1 MSDMNSTPSSKRIHI
16 GFFGR
21 RNAGKSTLVNA
32 VAGQELSVVSEI
44 KGTTTDPVRKAMELL
59 PLGSVV
65 IIDTPGFD
73 DEGALG
79 ELRVKRTLKVLSEC
93 DIAVLVAETGL
104 TAADNELLSL
114 FKKRDLPFVIA
125 YNKSDLLS
133 APLSTAANEICVSA
147 LHSTNIHELKEL
159 VGNLVKADDGKLR
172 LVGDLLKPAEIAVLV
187 VPIDKAAPKGRLI
200 LPQQQTIRDI
210 LEADAMCVV
219 TKEYELRE
227 TLSSLAKKPAIVITD
242 SQVFAKVSADTP
254 QDVPLTSFSI
264 LFARQKGLLFDS
276 VRGAK
281 SIDSL
286 KDGDKILISEGCT
299 HHRQCDD
306 IGTVKI
312 PRWLRE
318 YTKKDFDF
326 HFTSGG
332 DFPENLSEYS
342 LIVHCGGCMLTDRI
356 LKNRLNCVKDAGVH
370 ITNYGVLI
378 AYMQGILERCVKV
391 FGL

>member
-1 MSDMNSTPSSKRIHI
+1 MSDMNSTPSAKRIHI

-21 RNAGKSTLVNA
+21 RNAWKSTLVNA

-125 YNKSDLLS
+125 YNKSDLLF
-133 APLSTAANEICVSA
+133 APLATAANEICVSA
-147 LHSTNIHELKEL
+147 LHGTHIHELKEL

-356 LKNRLNCVKDAGVH
+356 LKNRLNCVKDAGIQ